1 MKLIDVVSKHGGIP
15 SILFLAS
22 LTVASVS
29 MAETR
34 PVDLGAAGNYV
45 ILAKSG
51 ITSTGNTSI
60 TGNIGV
66 YPIAATAVTGFGLI
80 LDRSKEYSTSSLVNG
95 KVYAAN
101 YASPTPANLLTAV
114 RDMESAY
121 SDAAGRPAGVTE
133 LDGGLI
139 GGKTLS
145 ANVYKWSG
153 NVLITRDLFLSGNSR
168 AVWIFQIAG
177 KLTLDSGVQ
186 VKLEGGADA
195 KNVFWQVAG
204 VTNLGTTAVLKGTV
218 LDHTAVTMESGAT
231 LNGNALAQTDVTLIA
246 DTLK

>member
-66 YPIAATAVTGFGLI
+66 YPIAAT
-80 LDRSKEYSTSSLVNG
+80 
-95 KVYAAN
+95 
-101 YASPTPANLLTAV
+101 
-114 RDMESAY
+114 
-121 SDAAGRPAGVTE
+121 GVTE